1 MNSLAQA
8 AGAATLDDSDFIG
21 RTVEYISRERRF
33 LTEKFGAMG
42 IKTYPAAAN
51 FILLKSEHDLADI
64 AMESGI
70 ALRRCENFCGLDGSF
85 FRTAV
90 RSHEDNIELVMA
102 LERGLLNG

>member
-1 MNSLAQA
+1 MIVISSGGRWNISPVS
-8 AGAATLDDSDFIG
+8 GDFDG
-21 RTVEYISRERRF
+21 
-33 LTEKFGAMG
+33 KFGAMG

-85 FRTAV
+85 SGR
-90 RSHEDNIELVMA
+90 R
-102 LERGLLNG
+102 